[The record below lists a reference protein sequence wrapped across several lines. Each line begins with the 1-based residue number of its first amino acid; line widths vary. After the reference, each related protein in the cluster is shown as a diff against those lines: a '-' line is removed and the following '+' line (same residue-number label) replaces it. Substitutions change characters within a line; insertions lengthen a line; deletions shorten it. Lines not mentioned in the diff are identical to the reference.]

1 MMLAA
6 KFTRSPRLPA
16 ALLTL
21 ATLLIASAP
30 AFASP
35 AQQHD
40 HTAASGV
47 SSVCTASR
55 FGKVHHPVN
64 TSNPQAQRL
73 FEQAM
78 ALDYGFNHGQAEQ
91 CFREAARLDPNM
103 PMAYWGIALVLG
115 TNYNL
120 PVDDAR
126 EKLAY
131 ENVQKALALSANAP
145 RNERDYIQALAK
157 RYTDAASSR
166 LRSSRSR
173 LPRRDARRLSELPR
187 RSRCRDAF
195 CRKRHEPPSLAA
207 LRSRRPTRAR
217 HG

>member
-1 MMLAA
+1 MLAA
-6 KFTRSPRLPA
+6 KFRRSPRLLA
-16 ALLTL
+16 AFLTL
-21 ATLLIASAP
+21 VILLIAAAP
-30 AFASP
+30 ASLTAAP
-35 AQQHD
+35 QHD
-40 HTAASGV
+40 HTAATGV
-47 SSVCTASR
+47 STVCTSKG
-55 FGKVHHPVN
+55 FGKVHHPVK

-91 CFREAARLDPNM
+91 CFRRAAEVDPKM
-103 PMAYWGIALVLG
+103 AMAYWGIALVLG

-145 RNERDYIQALAK
+145 RNERDYISGSRQALHRRAP
-157 RYTDAASSR
+157 SR

-173 LPRRDARRLSELPR
+173 LPRRDARGLSELPR
-187 RSRCRDAF
+187 
-195 CRKRHEPPSLAA
+195 
-207 LRSRRPTRAR
+207 
-217 HG
+217 

>member
-78 ALDYGFNHGQAEQ
+78 ALDYGFNHDQAEQ
-91 CFREAARLDPNM
+91 CFREPPARSETCPW
-103 PMAYWGIALVLG
+103 PIG
-115 TNYNL
+115 
-120 PVDDAR
+120 
-126 EKLAY
+126 
-131 ENVQKALALSANAP
+131 
-145 RNERDYIQALAK
+145 
-157 RYTDAASSR
+157 ASRWCSGQTTTC
-166 LRSSRSR
+166 
-173 LPRRDARRLSELPR
+173 P
-187 RSRCRDAF
+187 
-195 CRKRHEPPSLAA
+195 
-207 LRSRRPTRAR
+207 
-217 HG
+217 